1 MNMNDL
7 KPIKLT
13 ETPLRLL
20 EETPSRTSV
29 SIAMLLG
36 TLVFM
41 ALTLSPMTANAD
53 INSPLKAEDTEL
65 TIGIIGDSLSAG
77 YGLKQHESWAHL
89 LSKKLETSHP
99 RVNVINASVS
109 GATTDAGLQMQA
121 GLLQQQPDILILE
134 LGANDGLQGKPLSL
148 IKKNLSTL
156 ITQAQKSGA
165 EVLLVGI
172 KLPPN
177 LGRRYIE
184 PFFAQFE
191 DLAAQHQTALVPF
204 LLEGVAGNPALMQAD
219 GLHPNSAAQSAILEI
234 IWQPLEGLLK
244 QKQQER

>member
-1 MNMNDL
+1 MNDL
-7 KPIKLT
+7 KPISAT
-13 ETPLRLL
+13 DIPDNLL
-20 EETPSRTSV
+20 GDALKNFNI
-29 SIAMLLG
+29 SIAIFL
-36 TLVFM
+36 TAIVFM
-41 ALTLSPMTANAD
+41 ALSLSPMTANAD
-53 INSPLKAEDTEL
+53 INSPVKTQSPEL

-77 YGLKQHESWAHL
+77 YGLRQNESWAHL
-89 LSKKLETSHP
+89 LSKRLEKSYSGI
-99 RVNVINASVS
+99 NVINASVS

-156 ITQAQKSGA
+156 ITQAQNSGA

-177 LGRRYIE
+177 LGRRYTE

-191 DLAAQHQTALVPF
+191 ALAEQHNTPLVPF
-204 LLEGVAGNPALMQAD
+204 LLEGIAGNPALMQAD
-219 GLHPNSAAQSAILEI
+219 GLHPNSAAQGAILETV
-234 IWQPLEGLLK
+234 WQQLEGLLK
-244 QKQQER
+244 QKQRERQ